1 MDILNSKNKSGYKD
15 IKDLV
20 SPIDRLCRA
29 TSGFLVF
36 TISFILHFTIVEFF
50 LMMLTAI
57 YLFFTALSG
66 WDPFYAVFMKF
77 RQLYKDNSAMN
88 GRF

>member
-1 MDILNSKNKSGYKD
+1 MLNLRKGEYKD

-20 SPIDRLCRA
+20 SPIDRLTRA

-36 TISFILHFTIVEFF
+36 VISFILNFTIVDFF
-50 LMMLTAI
+50 LMMLMAI

-66 WDPFYAVFMKF
+66 WDPFYAVFMKL
-77 RQLYKDNSAMN
+77 RQMYKDNSAIN